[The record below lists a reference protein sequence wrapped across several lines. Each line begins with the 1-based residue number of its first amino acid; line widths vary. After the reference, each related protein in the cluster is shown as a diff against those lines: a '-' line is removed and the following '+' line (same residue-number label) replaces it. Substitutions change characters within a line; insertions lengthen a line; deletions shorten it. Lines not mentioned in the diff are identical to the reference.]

1 MTNISRDNRPL
12 IGEHLMKAKSEALL
26 QKLHD
31 IGSNPDTPS
40 YTGSSQP

>member
-12 IGEHLMKAKSEALL
+12 IGEHLMKAKSEVL

-40 YTGSSQP
+40 YTGSSHP